1 MAALLIKGEVMA
13 QDHIDKFTHQ
23 ADDVVVILP
32 DGTLLDTDPVQRL
45 LDRTGVTYLQHQIV
59 IPFSLYLDLGCRTEE

>member
-45 LDRTGVTYLQHQIV
+45 LDRGRKVPDNWMKALKKTQ
-59 IPFSLYLDLGCRTEE
+59 DRDNE